1 MQWRKEENGG
11 KRRKKR
17 RVKSDEN
24 VQIRSKSAY
33 SMGTSLE
40 VVETS
45 LAGDRVA
52 LVNTFGEFKLLVTL
66 PAVKIR
72 SISRLVVTSAPW
84 KLRKKGATVS
94 MGACAWSY
102 GEYSLGLTNLISIAQ

>member
-24 VQIRSKSAY
+24 VQIRLKSAY

-45 LAGDRVA
+45 LAGEDR
-52 LVNTFGEFKLLVTL
+52 E
-66 PAVKIR
+66 
-72 SISRLVVTSAPW
+72 S
-84 KLRKKGATVS
+84 
-94 MGACAWSY
+94 
-102 GEYSLGLTNLISIAQ
+102 E